1 MFLEVT
7 GDHPPGRRVI
17 IDNKYVVVSAVLI
30 GLQGA
35 IHQ

>member
-7 GDHPPGRRVI
+7 GDHPPGGGVI
-17 IDNKYVVVSAVLI
+17 IDNKYVVSFTIVI
-30 GLQGA
+30 GLQRA